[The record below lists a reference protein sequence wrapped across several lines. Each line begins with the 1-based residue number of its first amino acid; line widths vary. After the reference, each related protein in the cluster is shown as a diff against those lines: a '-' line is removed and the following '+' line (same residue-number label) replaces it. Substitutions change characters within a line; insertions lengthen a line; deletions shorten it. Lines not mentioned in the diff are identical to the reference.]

1 MLPIKLSAYTLWI
14 FSQSKTVQEIIDV
27 ESTMVPYRF
36 PVVAFI
42 LDDYLRQGSLV
53 VKNIVDKLGTGRVY
67 HLTLS
72 PDMLTAKQV
81 AEGAFDEEYEAFFH
95 DIDRYEMKVLFRTMH
110 EMNGGRYPWSSDPI
124 NFQKARKRVY
134 DLSRKAGLDKQ
145 NIQFIFSF
153 NIHDMPALRGYEPSQ
168 QAKLLS
174 CTPARKARI
183 NCPVWE
189 NYYPGDEVVDII
201 WITVYNRG
209 KANSNRQRLS
219 FRQIINDPNWN
230 QRDRIRMVD
239 KPIYIDEV
247 WTTAVHY
254 SENYSYRQSRSI
266 FKTLK
271 KLKSAWLSEL
281 TATLNHTPEIVGVNY
296 FNVDYTN
303 GLRNWIVGEADRKI
317 VDPDEWVLYPGAQ
330 DLIDGSDPLDIR
342 FVFEK

>member
-1 MLPIKLSAYTLWI
+1 
-14 FSQSKTVQEIIDV
+14 
-27 ESTMVPYRF
+27 
-36 PVVAFI
+36 
-42 LDDYLRQGSLV
+42 
-53 VKNIVDKLGTGRVY
+53 
-67 HLTLS
+67 
-72 PDMLTAKQV
+72 
-81 AEGAFDEEYEAFFH
+81 
-95 DIDRYEMKVLFRTMH
+95 
-110 EMNGGRYPWSSDPI
+110 
-124 NFQKARKRVY
+124 
-134 DLSRKAGLDKQ
+134 
-145 NIQFIFSF
+145 
-153 NIHDMPALRGYEPSQ
+153 
-168 QAKLLS
+168 LS